1 MFKRKG
7 KHSRA
12 QEALKSR
19 GAMQPR
25 KAGALSATDLSH
37 GFPGIPS
44 WMNPVEAV
52 QVYREKL
59 ANDREMPGAWREKYP
74 HWEKGNARAPPLLG
88 DLLPGYSSLQSRV
101 SEMTTGRGTELR

>member
-1 MFKRKG
+1 MSKRNG

-52 QVYREKL
+52 QVYEAMYNEDEKATYGEEIGAVI
-59 ANDREMPGAWREKYP
+59 AN
-74 HWEKGNARAPPLLG
+74 APPA
-88 DLLPGYSSLQSRV
+88 
-101 SEMTTGRGTELR
+101 TEQKLMSKL